1 MFAKSEE
8 TCRTQIGGRITTN
21 NSTIVPRSKRSRMEI
36 YDDILKGI
44 EQELRSG
51 GEVKP
56 TRVQQRCNLAY
67 DKFSRYLGEMAAK
80 ELIHRKPISITA
92 KGLDFLQDHRR
103 IRRFVHEIGMK
114 YLNDKES
121 TLSEREDY
129 GPIKFLDNLPPK
141 SHAVLLYDDKKYAE
155 LVTSHYISKGLERGE
170 SCVYLTFEDPRRI
183 EGRLSRSGIDV
194 ESSKQRNLLRI
205 YMLKR
210 SDVNEGNPY
219 DNLTKVIRESTI
231 GLRPPYR
238 FYRNF
243 VPIEKSV
250 KGMKLELLYEQ
261 LLHENFESLDL
272 SLMCRH
278 DLSEIEKSARTD
290 FVETLLKNHD
300 QVIYASEPEKAIAF
314 DPSLLESGE

>member
-1 MFAKSEE
+1 MATS
-8 TCRTQIGGRITTN
+8 
-21 NSTIVPRSKRSRMEI
+21 NSTQLPKPKRTRMEI
-36 YDDILKGI
+36 YNDILKGI
-44 EQELRSG
+44 EGELRSS

-80 ELIHRKPISITA
+80 ELIVREPISITA

-103 IRRFVHEIGMK
+103 ISRFVQEIGMK
-114 YLNDKES
+114 YLDYKES
-121 TLSEREDY
+121 RVSEREDY

-141 SHAVLLYDDKKYAE
+141 SHSVLLSDDKKYAE

-170 SCVYLTFEDPRRI
+170 SCVYLTFEDPRKI
-183 EGRLSRSGIDV
+183 ERRLSRSGIAV
-194 ESSKQRNLLRI
+194 ESFKHKNLLRVYTI
-205 YMLKR
+205 KR
-210 SDVNEGNPY
+210 SDINEGNPY
-219 DNLTKVIRESTI
+219 DNLKKVIRGSTT

-250 KGMKLELLYEQ
+250 KGMKLELRYEQ
-261 LLHENFESLDL
+261 LLHENFKSLDL

-290 FVETLLKNHD
+290 FVETLLKNHH

-314 DPSLLESGE
+314 DPSLLESEE